1 MSHPG
6 AVRRIALSCRP
17 VTETRERNFLV
28 DALILLAL
36 ALIAVVGYKYSS
48 LLLPKADLEL
58 APEAGCDLNRSAC
71 RASFAGG
78 SIELSLEPRPVPVVK
93 PMQVTATITGL
104 DPAGVELDFSGVSM
118 NMGYNRV
125 TLDKAGEGRFTGQAT
140 IPVCITGRMAWRAT
154 LLIDAPGQRISVP
167 FIFEAPLDE
176 GE

>member
-1 MSHPG
+1 MSHAG
-6 AVRRIALSCRP
+6 AVRAIALSCRP
-17 VTETRERNFLV
+17 VTDTRERNLLV

-36 ALIAVVGYKYSS
+36 ALVAVVGYKYSS

-58 APEAGCDLNRSAC
+58 TPEAGCDLNRSAC
-71 RASFAGG
+71 RATFAGG
-78 SIELSLEPRPVPVVK
+78 AIELSLEPRPVPVVK
-93 PMQVTATITGL
+93 PMQVTATIAGL
-104 DPAGVELDFSGVSM
+104 DPAAVELDFSGVSM

-125 TLDKAGEGRFTGQAT
+125 ALEKAADGRFTGQAT

-167 FIFEAPLDE
+167 FVFDAPVEE